1 MKILVFSDCHG
12 FPQYI
17 RRALIDHPDAE
28 AAVFLGDGA
37 VDAEAVF
44 RAFPHLARCIL
55 PGNCDSSLSLFAHG
69 LILPEEA
76 VLDFGGKRFFCL
88 HGHTRGAKSGYGRMV
103 LRASEVEA
111 DAILFGHTHLPICEY
126 TEDPGNLTRR
136 ILLFNPGSVGLSNN
150 HTYGVIHV
158 VNGVISAAHGK
169 APER

>member
-12 FPQYI
+12 FPKYI
-17 RRALIDHPDAE
+17 RQALTDHPNAD

-37 VDAEAVF
+37 VDADAVF
-44 RAFPHLARCIL
+44 REFPRVIPCVL
-55 PGNCDSSLSLFAHG
+55 PGNCDSSLSLSAHG
-69 LILPEEA
+69 LNLPDEA
-76 VLDFGGKRFFCL
+76 VLDFGGKKFFCL
-88 HGHTRGAKSGYGRMV
+88 HGHTRGAKSGYGRMI
-103 LRASEVEA
+103 LRASEVQA
-111 DAILFGHTHLPICEY
+111 DVILFGHTHLPICEY
-126 TEDPGNLTRR
+126 AEDPGNLTRR